1 MNVQH
6 EVPRVVK
13 MKIKPAVEEEEWD
26 FWAIAFIKSKTFDSL
41 EIKNTQNLDFSK
53 CIINF

>member
-13 MKIKPAVEEEEWD
+13 MKIRPAVEEEEWD

-41 EIKNTQNLDFSK
+41 EIKK
-53 CIINF
+53 PEI